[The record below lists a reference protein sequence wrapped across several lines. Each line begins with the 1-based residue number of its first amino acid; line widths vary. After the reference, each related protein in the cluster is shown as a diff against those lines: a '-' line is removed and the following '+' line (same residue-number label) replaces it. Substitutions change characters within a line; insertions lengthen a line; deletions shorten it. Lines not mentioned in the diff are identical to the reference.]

1 MSFGILEKRSNKNPV
16 LIKHKG
22 LKRQENQKWDGGRV
36 QKLMAGGRIEERSQR
51 GLTI

>member
-22 LKRQENQKWDGGRV
+22 LKTTREPKVG
-36 QKLMAGGRIEERSQR
+36 MAGGRIEERSQR